1 MFARRRGPSYDP
13 NDELD
18 EPTTSRPSLAG
29 IPMLESAGNGDEAA
43 QEKGRK
49 NLFCAN
55 KRAEDKGVDVNEDEI
70 VRG

>member
-43 QEKGRK
+43 QEKAEKIFSAQTNVRK
-49 NLFCAN
+49 TRELM
-55 KRAEDKGVDVNEDEI
+55 
-70 VRG
+70 